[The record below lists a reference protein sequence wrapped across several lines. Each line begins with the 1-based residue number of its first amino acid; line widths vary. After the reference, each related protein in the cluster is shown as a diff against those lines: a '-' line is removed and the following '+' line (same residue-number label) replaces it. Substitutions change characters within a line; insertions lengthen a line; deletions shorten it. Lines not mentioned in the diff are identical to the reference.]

1 MQTIDKSNG
10 YIYELLKTFNQD
22 YNCPLLINT
31 SFNIKDEPI
40 VDSPE
45 NAFKCFM
52 STEIDALVLEN
63 FIIENNYLICFLI
76 SKATFYSHRLIDVH
90 RQAHNY

>member
-1 MQTIDKSNG
+1 MNLPDSIFPSITHVDYSARLQTIDKSNG
-10 YIYELLKTFNQD
+10 YIYDLLKTFNQD

-40 VDSPE
+40 VESPE
-45 NAFKCFM
+45 TAFKCFM

-63 FIIENNYLICFLI
+63 FYYTKII
-76 SKATFYSHRLIDVH
+76 T
-90 RQAHNY
+90 